1 MHLFWIFFC
10 CQSRITATEL
20 WPQMGS
26 NGIGIGPLENIP
38 IPQFSIPNKTIS
50 SNSTNNL
57 IDCFLDFGS
66 CESLDIFEITDK
78 STLTLLEDRLCQQIM
93 SASINLTAWVLPHQS
108 NDVSIVFFHIST
120 LVISGVGFLANVI
133 TVGVIVKITK
143 LHKPFYFS
151 ILFLALSD
159 IVFHILFYIQMG
171 VNKVHVCTYIKINRV
186 IKTLDY
192 STKFNTSLNVII
204 MTTVRYVMFVYPL
217 RSRVWLTNKKI
228 FLCGGVSLVLSIAYG
243 LLLNDTIMNIPTKYL
258 IYLYILDDI
267 SVLVF
272 FFTINILFL
281 IQRIKTANASAVAS
295 HLRTRMVV
303 IVIFVLSLNAINSL
317 VRILGN
323 IGVYGERLIE
333 ETDTNRKFNT
343 VLQVEALGKLC
354 NHIVHSVNP
363 FLYFF
368 SSPLVIRTCSA
379 VAHCKR

>member
-1 MHLFWIFFC
+1 MYLH
-10 CQSRITATEL
+10 Q
-20 WPQMGS
+20 
-26 NGIGIGPLENIP
+26 
-38 IPQFSIPNKTIS
+38 
-50 SNSTNNL
+50 
-57 IDCFLDFGS
+57 D
-66 CESLDIFEITDK
+66 
-78 STLTLLEDRLCQQIM
+78 QQ
-93 SASINLTAWVLPHQS
+93 
-108 NDVSIVFFHIST
+108 
-120 LVISGVGFLANVI
+120 GFN
-133 TVGVIVKITK
+133 
-143 LHKPFYFS
+143 
-151 ILFLALSD
+151 
-159 IVFHILFYIQMG
+159 
-171 VNKVHVCTYIKINRV
+171 
-186 IKTLDY
+186 
-192 STKFNTSLNVII
+192 STKFNTSLNVIT

-217 RSRVWLTNKKI
+217 QSRVWLTNKKI
-228 FLCGGVSLVLSIAYG
+228 FLCGGVNLVLSVAYG

-317 VRILGN
+317 VRIFGN
-323 IGVYGERLIE
+323 IGVYGERLIV

-343 VLQVEALGKLC
+343 VLQIEALGKLC

-379 VAHCKR
+379 IAHCKR